1 MRRLLRRGCTSP
13 DYASANMSANSV
25 QLQPVDWVDRRRG
38 LRRVSQLLAA
48 CAAVASVS
56 CGGSGPS
63 VACTDELRAVIQV
76 DVIDSITG
84 KPAAAGTTVLLRG
97 TTRDSIA
104 VPSTPDTVLTAHVWY
119 ENIVKAG
126 TYSVTVSK
134 AGYSEWVRSGISVQ
148 ADACHVTTH
157 EVLTA
162 KLQARTPR

>member
-1 MRRLLRRGCTSP
+1 MITDSIRFYGDR
-13 DYASANMSANSV
+13 NHM
-25 QLQPVDWVDRRRG
+25 DRRDPWWYIHG
-38 LRRVSQLLAA
+38 MLQLLAA
-48 CAAVASVS
+48 CAAVAAVS

-63 VACTDELRAVIQV
+63 QVCTDELRAVIQV

-84 KPAAAGTTVLLRG
+84 KPAAAGTTVILSG
-97 TTRDSIA
+97 TAQDSIT
-104 VPSTPDTVLTAHVWY
+104 VPSTADTVLTAHIWY
-119 ENIVKAG
+119 ENIVKVG

-134 AGYSEWVRSGISVQ
+134 AGYIQWVRSGIRVR

>member
-1 MRRLLRRGCTSP
+1 MITDSIRFHDDRNHVDRL
-13 DYASANMSANSV
+13 
-25 QLQPVDWVDRRRG
+25 DRRRG
-38 LRRVSQLLAA
+38 IRGMPQLLAA
-48 CAAVASVS
+48 LATIATVECGGGSTAPVS
-56 CGGSGPS
+56 CS
-63 VACTDELRAVIQV
+63 DELRAVIQV
-76 DVIDSITG
+76 NVIDSITG

-97 TTRDSIA
+97 TVRDSIT